1 MPKYRASSRWLQWY
15 IGLRSMCGIASAN
28 FWNFSRS
35 GASPVMKRS
44 SMPSARI
51 RRHL

>member
-1 MPKYRASSRWLQWY
+1 MV
-15 IGLRSMCGIASAN
+15 SAN

-44 SMPSARI
+44 SMPLERMA
-51 RRHL
+51 RHL